1 MKTSTFVRFAVVA
14 ASVLGIPS
22 SVLGLSASAASI
34 DQVIVRQ
41 QWPWSTN
48 VDVEYRLSG
57 VTSPVDIDIRA
68 YDGGTEL
75 DHDRLMSAVS
85 GTRHGISKSGV
96 GVLVID
102 PVKAFG
108 KSNVVLADFK
118 VKLSIS
124 DSAGNVN
131 EVIYKIFDLATGG
144 CTDVTRAELLDGEY
158 GAVETDFGRIGEGFN
173 TSLDAN
179 DILIWTGVTNDV
191 AYKTTKL
198 VMRKIPAKG
207 KTTTIGCLDGQ
218 AQKGTTFEANSAQRE
233 VSFTNDYYMSV
244 FELTEGQFLTLITN
258 APNSTLTVEN
268 DGMQFTVE
276 PDRYVRPIQAGNIA
290 RFYLSRFP
298 RADFAKGPF
307 TRNDN
312 SIIGNLRELTGLV
325 GFDLPTEAVWEY
337 ACRAGTTN
345 DYNNGMNY
353 GASGF
358 NFSALARYSA
368 NSRASASGEYAYNSA
383 NVYAMS
389 AAEGGTAIVG
399 SYKPNAWGL
408 YDMHGNMFEMC
419 LDIFSADASGLGGVD
434 PWGPSLESGDNYNR
448 VIKGGVYY
456 LDARYATSSYR
467 GSQACNT
474 IGKNPCIGVRVCLTV
489 Y

>member
-68 YDGGTEL
+68 YDGSTEL

-207 KTTTIGCLDGQ
+207 KTTTIGCLEEQ
-218 AQKGTTFEANSAQRE
+218 SYSAANAAKRS

-244 FELTEGQFLTLITN
+244 FEMTDGQFLTLVTN
-258 APNSTLTVEN
+258 TTGSSLTAAS
-268 DGMQFTVE
+268 DQMKFTVVE
-276 PDRYVRPIQAGNIA
+276 PDRYLRPVNASDVLA
-290 RFYLSRFP
+290 RYKLQQWPGADACGKGAFP
-298 RADFAKGPF
+298 NNAS
-307 TRNDN
+307 T
-312 SIIGNLRELTGLV
+312 IIGNLRMKTGLV

-337 ACRAGTTN
+337 ACRAGTKTDFN
-345 DYNNGMNY
+345 SGLNY
-353 GASGF
+353 ADGAAF
-358 NFSALARYSA
+358 NLLAR
-368 NSRASASGEYAYNSA
+368 NSGNSA
-383 NVYAMS
+383 ANASTYNTDAIYALS
-389 AAEGGTAIVG
+389 SAEGGSAIVG
-399 SYKPNAWGL
+399 SYRPNAWGL
-408 YDMHGNMFEMC
+408 YDMHGNLLEIC
-419 LDIFSADASGLGGVD
+419 LDRYSDDAAYQDGATD
-434 PWGPSLESGDNYNR
+434 PWGPELGDLGSDKNR
-448 VIKGGVYY
+448 VAKGGCYY
-456 LDARYATSSYR
+456 LDARYAHSAHRTSFNANQSR
-467 GSQACNT
+467 
-474 IGKNPCIGVRVCLTV
+474 NPLLGVRICLTV
-489 Y
+489 FE